1 MPKLSRL
8 ALSLLAVT
16 LVSTASPAWAKDPF
30 RSTKARPIP
39 TETATAFDTLFRE
52 GNFRGAIPQIERA
65 IKANDSEPLAHT
77 MRALVEFFRQDM
89 NAMRQAGQS
98 VKQRA
103 QALMSKDKLRGH
115 IYLAIADL
123 IESAYLFKTEGISG
137 VPRIL
142 PLVQNVLDEMKNA
155 QKIDPTDPELNLL
168 KGLIDIVISSVSS
181 AIIPSTDVEASL
193 TNLRQ
198 FSAPEYL
205 KWGGIAVVYRDAKNT
220 ALAMEAVDKA
230 LASAPNNPV
239 LNYFKGQ
246 IFWVKGNIPEARRY
260 YLLTL
265 SKSTQLPDQFV
276 KDVLSECVRMTG
288 KASDCQVLP
297 Q

>member
-1 MPKLSRL
+1 MPKLSRFV
-8 ALSLLAVT
+8 LSLLAVT
-16 LVSTASPAWAKDPF
+16 LVSTASPAWARDPF
-30 RSTKARPIP
+30 RTTKTRPIP

-65 IKANDSEPLAHT
+65 IQANDSEPLAHT
-77 MRALVEFFRQDM
+77 MGALVAFFRQDM

-115 IYLAIADL
+115 LYLGIGDL
-123 IESAYLFKTEGISG
+123 VESAYLFKTEGISG

-193 TNLRQ
+193 ANLRQ

-205 KWGGIAVVYRDAKNT
+205 KWGGIAVAYRDAKKT
-220 ALAMEAVDKA
+220 AQAMEAVDKA
-230 LASAPNNPV
+230 LASAPNNPI
-239 LNYFKGQ
+239 LSYFKGQ
-246 IFWVKGNIPEARRY
+246 IFWVKGNIPEARRH

-265 SKSTQLPDQFV
+265 SKSPQLPDQFV

>member
-1 MPKLSRL
+1 MPKLSRF

-16 LVSTASPAWAKDPF
+16 LVSTADPAWAKDPF
-30 RSTKARPIP
+30 RATKARPIP
-39 TETATAFDTLFRE
+39 AETATAFDTLFRE
-52 GNFRGAIPQIERA
+52 GNFRGAIPQIEKA

-89 NAMRQAGQS
+89 NAMRRSGQS

-103 QALMSKDKLRGH
+103 QALIGKDKLRGH
-115 IYLAIADL
+115 LYLAIADL
-123 IESAYLFKTEGISG
+123 IEASYLFKTEGISG

-142 PLVQNVLDEMKNA
+142 PLVQNVFDEMKNA

-168 KGLIDIVISSVSS
+168 KGLMDILISSVSS
-181 AIIPSTDVEASL
+181 AVIPSTDVEASL
-193 TNLRQ
+193 ANLRQ
-198 FSAPEYL
+198 FSAPDYL
-205 KWGGIAVVYRDAKNT
+205 KWGGITVAYRDARKT
-220 ALAMEAVDKA
+220 DLALEAVDKA

-239 LNYFKGQ
+239 LHYFKGQ
-246 IFWVKGNIPEARRY
+246 IFWVQGNIPEARRY

-265 SKSTQLPDQFV
+265 SKSPQLPDQFV

-288 KASDCQVLP
+288 KAGDCQVLP